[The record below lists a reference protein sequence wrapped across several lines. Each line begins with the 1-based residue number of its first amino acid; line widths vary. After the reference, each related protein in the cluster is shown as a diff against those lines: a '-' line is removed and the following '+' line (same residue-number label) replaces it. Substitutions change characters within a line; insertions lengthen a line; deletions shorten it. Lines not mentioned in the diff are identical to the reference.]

1 MIVKNKLQLKK
12 IIDSAKKSGKSVLI
26 KKGVFDIIHPGHIF
40 AISLFK
46 KYADVVIILTQ
57 SDSFTTKK
65 KGKTRPINKQTHRNA
80 VLDGIKGV
88 DYVFSDKS
96 NSRQEYLNFLLYLK
110 PTVLAV
116 TSVDPIKT
124 EFYSSPYWKL
134 KEFPDKN
141 KPGYSTTD
149 IINNILKKYDA

>member
-1 MIVKNKLQLKK
+1 MIVKNKVQLKK

-40 AISLFK
+40 AINLYK

-65 KGKTRPINKQTHRNA
+65 KGKTRPINKQKHRNE
-80 VLDGIKGV
+80 VLDGLKGV

-96 NSRQEYLNFLLYLK
+96 NSREEYKDFLLYLK

-116 TSVDPIKT
+116 TSIDSVKT
-124 EFYSSPYWKL
+124 KFY
-134 KEFPDKN
+134 
-141 KPGYSTTD
+141 
-149 IINNILKKYDA
+149 